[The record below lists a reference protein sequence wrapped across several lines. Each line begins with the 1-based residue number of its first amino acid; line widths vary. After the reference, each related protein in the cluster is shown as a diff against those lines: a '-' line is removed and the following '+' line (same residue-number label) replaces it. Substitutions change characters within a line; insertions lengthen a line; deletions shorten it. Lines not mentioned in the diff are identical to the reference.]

1 MSQIKITFLK
11 EGTGSKNVLSCS
23 FFTMQDAYRPLEK
36 YERYFMKFLRQTKH
50 MTDFEIRV
58 YTDDSAKDFILEATK
73 NITNVAVLHYDY
85 PPLREKKGHIG
96 TFGTLV
102 RFLPMFE
109 PGLDIVWISD
119 IDVLDK
125 FFNANTLSLMDKHN
139 ISVFYETILCYNQRK
154 PYGTNYT
161 IVAWKMIFKQ
171 TFPKAMLTKFINK
184 LTNGELEYHIKTLNE
199 YNSVDYNNSKP
210 YSKVPYGID
219 EHFLNTSIYNYFK
232 RHNIT
237 ILTNKIF
244 IVERMLIQAGLTES
258 EMSFMTDY
266 YKNPKREHLSK
277 LKQIIKKKLPSII
290 SKYPC
295 IQEFLDKVDKLPL
308 SMEELKIV
316 KADDL

>member
-1 MSQIKITFLK
+1 MSQIKITLLK
-11 EGTGSKNVLSCS
+11 EGSGSKKVVSCS
-23 FFTMQDAYRPLEK
+23 FFTMQDSYRPAEK
-36 YERYFMKFLRQTKH
+36 YQSYFMTFLKQTKH
-50 MTDFEIRV
+50 MTEFEIRV
-58 YTDDSAKDFILEATK
+58 YTDDSGKDFILKATK

-109 PGLDIVWISD
+109 EGLDIVWISD
-119 IDVLDK
+119 IDVPDK
-125 FFNANTLSLMDKHN
+125 FFDANTLSLMDKHS
-139 ISVFYETILCYNQRK
+139 IPIFFETTLCYNERK

-171 TFPKAMLTKFINK
+171 TFPKAMLTRFINK
-184 LTNGELEYHIKTLNE
+184 LANGELNTYIKNLN
-199 YNSVDYNNSKP
+199 DYNTKKP

-219 EHFLNTSIYNYFK
+219 EHFLNKNIYDYIK

-237 ILTNKIF
+237 VLTNKIF
-244 IVERMLIQAGLTES
+244 LVDGILIQAGFTES
-258 EMSFMTDY
+258 EIVLVRNY
-266 YKNPKREHLSK
+266 YRNPEKQHFNK
-277 LKQIIKKKLPSII
+277 LKQLIKKKVPSII

-295 IQEFLDKVDKLPL
+295 MQELLDKVDNLPL

-316 KADDL
+316 KADEL